1 MIFQM
6 NPFTVRGRLRRCWLF
21 VYRTPAAVARALL
34 PSQLDLVTRDG
45 FAFWNIVVCQI
56 GALRPAP
63 LPAALGLG
71 YWHVAYRLH
80 VRAQPL
86 GGAPVEGLWFLR
98 SDCDSA
104 LVAAGGNLVTDFRF
118 HRATIEV
125 AETEDAVAAKIAA
138 SGGDAQFH
146 LNRKAP
152 PQLAA
157 GSPFANVEE
166 AAAFLKYKP
175 FGISPS
181 GAEAVNVVRVAREES
196 AWRSRLVAVED
207 ARWQFLARHE
217 TALEI
222 CYEVEPIDY
231 QWERGKILRVASC
244 ASS

>member
-1 MIFQM
+1 MIFQK

-21 VYRTPAAVARALL
+21 VYRTPAVAARALL
-34 PSQLDLVTRDG
+34 PRPLNLVTRDG

-56 GALRPAP
+56 GALRPAGW
-63 LPAALGLG
+63 PAAVGLG

-80 VRAQPL
+80 VRAQPQD
-86 GGAPVEGLWFLR
+86 GAPVEGLWFLR

-104 LVAAGGNLVTDFRF
+104 LVAAGGNLVTDFCF
-118 HRATIEV
+118 HHATIEV
-125 AETEDAVAAKIAA
+125 AETDRTVAGKITAH
-138 SGGDAQFH
+138 GGDAQFH
-146 LNRKAP
+146 LNRKTT

-157 GSPFANVEE
+157 GSPFASVEE
-166 AAAFLKYKP
+166 AAAYLKYKP

-181 GAEAVNVVRVAREES
+181 GPEAVNVVRVVREEA